1 MISCAKTRQWRR
13 QNSHRRATPAN
24 RDGAAIGAAVTVHG
38 LCATIFCNAA
48 EILRGQ
54 IEENTEENM
63 IKRRGTKRRYFRVA
77 RALDRVADHART
89 SRAAGLPLAVPLPI
103 PTYWTREQAIAFFKE
118 HAPDVS
124 LAEVDRYISW
134 PAQALAYKMGQLK
147 IMELRKQAEQKLG
160 PKFDIREFHD
170 VILRDGALPLELLD
184 EQGQKYINSK

>member
-103 PTYWTREQAIAFFKE
+103 PTYWTREQAIAVFELIDDLRERIWSFYQVDLQE
-118 HAPDVS
+118 
-124 LAEVDRYISW
+124 LARQQRQPEAVD
-134 PAQALAYKMGQLK
+134 PV
-147 IMELRKQAEQKLG
+147 E
-160 PKFDIREFHD
+160 
-170 VILRDGALPLELLD
+170 
-184 EQGQKYINSK
+184 INEDDPPF